1 MFPKWWINSD
11 TYFVYL
17 FSCFISSWMCWK
29 RMVPC
34 HQPPSCTNTTSKMH
48 KRQQFI
54 DQWLY
59 CYQRNAHLYFYVHT
73 ALATRTF
80 KKLSKDIDECLM
92 QYQGL
97 LKVLGS
103 VFIHFFYI
111 SIYSGILLW
120 KMKNQLIST
129 FSRMDVVLHFISN
142 IFIMLAIHLPFI
154 YLPDMMAQKGNI
166 SSKESR

>member
-1 MFPKWWINSD
+1 
-11 TYFVYL
+11 
-17 FSCFISSWMCWK
+17 MCWK

-34 HQPPSCTNTTSKMH
+34 HQPLSCTNTTSKMH

-59 CYQRNAHLYFYVHT
+59 CYQRNAHLYSYVHT
-73 ALATRTF
+73 ALATITL
-80 KKLSKDIDECLM
+80 KKLSKDIGECLL

-97 LKVLGS
+97 LKVFGS
-103 VFIHFFYI
+103 ILYI
-111 SIYSGILLW
+111 SFPYQYTLGFFLW

>member
-1 MFPKWWINSD
+1 MFHFILNVLKEDGSLSSATLVHKHDVKNAQKA
-11 TYFVYL
+11 TVYRSMIIL
-17 FSCFISSWMCWK
+17 LSKKCTFIFL
-29 RMVPC
+29 
-34 HQPPSCTNTTSKMH
+34 CTHCISYKNL
-48 KRQQFI
+48 Q
-54 DQWLY
+54 
-59 CYQRNAHLYFYVHT
+59 
-73 ALATRTF
+73 
-80 KKLSKDIDECLM
+80 KKLCKDIDECLM

-103 VFIHFFYI
+103 ILYI
-111 SIYSGILLW
+111 SFPYQYILGFFLW
-120 KMKNQLIST
+120 KMKLQLLST